1 MQKEADEWEK
11 YLKQFDTFVS
21 DLSDQD
27 VKYFEELKL
36 KTLNE
41 KSTYQER
48 LDALREFKADYIQLS
63 DDLAQYEGTSIKK
76 ALSGSGVYA
85 VEKDNAILG
94 AYTTKEEADKAMYK
108 FAGQMIS
115 EKVSMLG
122 GLSNISVTSSQ
133 NCKRRYAQNLR

>member
-1 MQKEADEWEK
+1 MQKKQYEWEK

-48 LDALREFKADYIQLS
+48 LDALR
-63 DDLAQYEGTSIKK
+63 
-76 ALSGSGVYA
+76 
-85 VEKDNAILG
+85 
-94 AYTTKEEADKAMYK
+94 
-108 FAGQMIS
+108 
-115 EKVSMLG
+115 
-122 GLSNISVTSSQ
+122 
-133 NCKRRYAQNLR
+133 